1 MNKGLQSSVPLYE
14 LLVGRYRDDILHR
27 RLQPGDRL
35 DSISQI
41 QRKHGVARETAKRV
55 LNILEQ
61 DGLVIQRAG
70 KGTYVVDQSPKQQVW
85 GVVIP
90 FVSVHYEDLI
100 SRVSALAEPHGR
112 EVRRFYDYNSWEEEI
127 RLVAR
132 MQWERYE
139 AIIVIPTLDESRTW
153 SFYSCLSPSDAPVV
167 LFDHTMSYR
176 DFTFVVQSYDLG
188 VVRALNYLLDRKP
201 GGVAFVKNEGWT
213 GRNMV
218 LELMVETYRMLLR
231 RRRPDWEPVIFDGA
245 SQVRAEAIRTN
256 GVTGIFCCDD
266 ISAIQ
271 VIGQLREEGVT
282 IPGDLCLASHGN
294 TALARYFT
302 PALTSVDPHNE
313 EMAAR
318 LVVMLTG
325 GLGKSEI
332 RQYVVQPDLVIR
344 ET

>member
-1 MNKGLQSSVPLYE
+1 MDKGLQSASPLYE
-14 LLVGRYRDDILHR
+14 LLVERYRDDILHR

-35 DSISQI
+35 DSITQI

-70 KGTYVVDQSPKQQVW
+70 KGTFVAEHGPKERIW

-90 FVSVHYEDLI
+90 FVSIQYDDLL
-100 SRVSALAEPHGR
+100 SKVSAHAAVHGR
-112 EVRRFYDYNSWEEEI
+112 EVRRFYSYNNWEEEV

-132 MQWERYE
+132 MQVERYE
-139 AIIVIPTLDESRTW
+139 AVVVIPTLDESRTW
-153 SFYSCLSPSDAPVV
+153 DFYSRLSPSDAPVV
-167 LFDHTMSYR
+167 LLDHTMTYR
-176 DFTFVVQSYDLG
+176 DFPFVVQSYDLG
-188 VVRALNYLLDRKP
+188 VVRALNYLLDRKS
-201 GGVAFVKNEGWT
+201 GAVAFVMNEGWT

-218 LELMVETYRMLLR
+218 LELMTETYRMVLR
-231 RRRPDWEPVIFDGA
+231 RRQPDLEPPIFDNVSRVSA
-245 SQVRAEAIRTN
+245 DAIRAN
-256 GVTGIFCCDD
+256 GITGVFCCDD

-271 VIGQLREEGVT
+271 AIGRLREEGVAV
-282 IPGDLCLASHGN
+282 PGEVCFASYGN

-313 EMAAR
+313 EMADHLAG
-318 LVVMLTG
+318 MLTG
-325 GLGKSEI
+325 GLGRNEM
-332 RQYVVQPDLVIR
+332 RQYVVQPELVIR

>member
-14 LLVGRYRDDILHR
+14 LLVERYRDDILHR

-35 DSISQI
+35 DSIAQI

-55 LNILEQ
+55 LNILEHE
-61 DGLVIQRAG
+61 GLVIQRAG

-85 GVVIP
+85 GAVIP
-90 FVSVHYEDLI
+90 FVSVHYEDLL
-100 SRVSALAEPHGR
+100 SRVSALADVHGR
-112 EVRRFYDYNSWEEEI
+112 AVRRFYDYNSWEEEI

-132 MQWERYE
+132 MQSERYE

-153 SFYSCLSPSDAPVV
+153 DFYSRLSPSDAPVI
-167 LFDHTMSYR
+167 LFDHTMTYR
-176 DFTFVVQSYDLG
+176 DFAFVVQSYDLG
-188 VVRALNYLLDRKP
+188 VVRALQYLLERKP
-201 GGVAFVKNEGWT
+201 GPVAFVKNEGWT

-218 LELMVETYRMLLR
+218 LELMTETYRMLLR
-231 RRRPDWEPVIFDGA
+231 RTRPDWEPVIFDKA
-245 SQVRAEAIRTN
+245 SQVHAGVLCEY
-256 GVTGIFCCDD
+256 GVTGVFCCDD

-271 VIGQLREEGVT
+271 VIGQLREEGVRV
-282 IPGDLCLASHGN
+282 PEDVCLASHGN

-313 EMAAR
+313 EMAVR
-318 LVVMLTG
+318 LVEMIIDG
-325 GLGKSEI
+325 SGK
-332 RQYVVQPDLVIR
+332 RDVQQYVVQPELIVR